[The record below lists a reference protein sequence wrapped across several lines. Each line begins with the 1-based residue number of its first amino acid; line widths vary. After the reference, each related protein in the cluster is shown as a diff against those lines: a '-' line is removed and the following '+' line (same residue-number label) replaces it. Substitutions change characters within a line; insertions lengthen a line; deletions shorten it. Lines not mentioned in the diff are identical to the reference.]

1 MIKKTAEE
9 FYQLVGAPFQEV
21 RCKEPSFAEESRKTS
36 LLRDVIEPKVGTEPA
51 TSAQIA
57 ETKTEAEAEE
67 LAKAEAKPEMDA
79 AEQDLSESASLA
91 TAIILPLG
99 LLSTKK
105 AWVWIVVLI
114 CVAIVV
120 YLLLSWYSRKRQVTS
135 LSKDTAKTS
144 SGYPF
149 RGFL

>member
-1 MIKKTAEE
+1 MVKKTAEE
-9 FYQLVGAPFQEV
+9 FYQLVGTPFQEAKP
-21 RCKEPSFAEESRKTS
+21 KELSSAVESRKAPQLKDTT
-36 LLRDVIEPKVGTEPA
+36 EPKVETGAP

-57 ETKTEAEAEE
+57 KIKTEAEKS
-67 LAKAEAKPEMDA
+67 AKTEAKPEMDA

-135 LSKDTAKTS
+135 LSKDTTKTS

>member
-9 FYQLVGAPFQEV
+9 FYQLVGAPFQGAKP
-21 RCKEPSFAEESRKTS
+21 KELSSAIESRKTPQ
-36 LLRDVIEPKVGTEPA
+36 LKDTTEPKVETEAP

-57 ETKTEAEAEE
+57 KIKT
-67 LAKAEAKPEMDA
+67 EAKPETDA
-79 AEQDLSESASLA
+79 AKKDLSESASLA
-91 TAIILPLG
+91 ATTAIILPLS
-99 LLSTKK
+99 LLSIKK

-114 CVAIVV
+114 CVAIIV
-120 YLLLSWYSRKRQVTS
+120 YLLLSWYTRKSQVAS
-135 LSKDTAKTS
+135 LSKDTTKTS